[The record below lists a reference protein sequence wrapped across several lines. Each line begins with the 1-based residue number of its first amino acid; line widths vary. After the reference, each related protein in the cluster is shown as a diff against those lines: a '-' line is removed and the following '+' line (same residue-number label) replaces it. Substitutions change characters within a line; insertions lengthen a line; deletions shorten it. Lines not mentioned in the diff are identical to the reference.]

1 MTYDYVLYMC
11 EEFYGAFWGA
21 YNEEK
26 DFETGKADP
35 LWENRWKYAIFSKSL
50 GRKKYFFKEEAEKID
65 FLKCD
70 KLRV

>member
-1 MTYDYVLYMC
+1 MYLFGNM
-11 EEFYGAFWGA
+11 
-21 YNEEK
+21 K
-26 DFETGKADP
+26 
-35 LWENRWKYAIFSKSL
+35 IFSKSL